1 MTLAMQLLQRL
12 ATARAAEDRGPQ
24 FLSGAA
30 LAAEFAVTRSAI
42 WKAIGSLRERGTEI
56 DAITHR
62 GYRLAL
68 PTSPLRLEQ
77 VLTRLSPDTR
87 ACLRHGECA
96 TEVASTNSA
105 LLERGAP
112 PPGQFDFLSTE
123 YQLAGRG
130 RLGRSWLAPP
140 GGSLCLSWSWC
151 FEGMAQRLGALSL
164 ATGVAVLRALASLGI
179 AGPQLKWPNDL
190 VTGHGKL
197 GGILIEM
204 RSEAAGPLHVVVGL
218 GLNVTLGR
226 AMREFI
232 TAGGNQPVDL
242 AELSP
247 GTVPPAREALVAA
260 VLDQNVALLR
270 DFARIGFTAAL
281 AEYQAADALRD
292 RPVRLQGNGGQAM
305 TTGIARGVD
314 GDGALLVEHAG
325 QMHRIIAGEVSVRTG
340 EES

>member
-12 ATARAAEDRGPQ
+12 AAARAAEDQGPR
-24 FLSGAA
+24 FVSGAA
-30 LAAEFAVTRSAI
+30 LAAEFAVTRSAV

-68 PTSPLRLEQ
+68 PASPLRLEQ
-77 VLTRLSPDTR
+77 VLALLAPDIR
-87 ACLRHGECA
+87 ARLRHGECA
-96 TEVASTNSA
+96 TEVASTNTA

-112 PPGQFDFLSTE
+112 SPGQFDFLSTE

-151 FEGMAQRLGALSL
+151 FEGMTQRLGALSL
-164 ATGVAVLRALASLGI
+164 ATGVAVLRALASLGVV
-179 AGPQLKWPNDL
+179 GPRLKWPNDL
-190 VTGHGKL
+190 VTGNGKL

-226 AMREFI
+226 TMREFI

-247 GTVPPAREALVAA
+247 GAVPPLREALVAA
-260 VLDQNVALLR
+260 VLNQNIALLQ
-270 DFARIGFTAAL
+270 DFARTGFTAARE
-281 AEYQAADALRD
+281 EYQAADSLRG
-292 RPVRLQGNGGQAM
+292 RPVRLHGSGRQGVSA
-305 TTGIARGVD
+305 GIARGVD
-314 GDGALLVEHAG
+314 EDGALLVEHDG
-325 QMHRIIAGEVSVRTG
+325 QVHRIIAGEVSVRAG
-340 EES
+340 EET